1 VEGAHQGGEARARQ
15 RHELL
20 AGVADAEPAVLVQPG
35 DRSFDDPA
43 FFAEPGAVVA
53 LGPGNLGADS
63 ARLQLK
69 AFLTRV

>member
-1 VEGAHQGGEARARQ
+1 MDVVAAF
-15 RHELL
+15 
-20 AGVADAEPAVLVQPG
+20 VADAEPAVLVQPG